1 MDSEQKVSLL
11 WLVALAL
18 IGFVAVIA
26 ASVNDPAC
34 LPNAVYDHW
43 PALPQSGQPTLV
55 DVGGSHG
62 RR

>member
-1 MDSEQKVSLL
+1 MDRKQKACLS

-26 ASVNDPAC
+26 ASVNDSTC